1 VDKTGPPPR
10 PGRRE
15 KSWSSGKLLD
25 PAFSMYSCLTVLKD
39 GRLGLLYE
47 SGDTAGM
54 VFAMFSLERL
64 MSGR

>member
-1 VDKTGPPPR
+1 
-10 PGRRE
+10 
-15 KSWSSGKLLD
+15 
-25 PAFSMYSCLTVLKD
+25 MYSCLTVLKD